1 MRKIIYMSA
10 MTGECTENHREACE
24 LFNKGHNI
32 IIMVK
37 VGDGDYTPA
46 TIWEHKAPFLENLD
60 V

>member
-10 MTGECTENHREACE
+10 MTGACTANHREACE

-37 VGDGDYTPA
+37 VEDGDYTP
-46 TIWEHKAPFLENLD
+46 TTSWEH
-60 V
+60 

>member
-37 VGDGDYTPA
+37 VGDGAYIPT
-46 TIWEHKAPFLENLD
+46 TSWEH
-60 V
+60 